1 MIQDMWSFCWTA
13 VLARHFWK
21 SYKLVCIKVQVASFR
36 RNGQWFIRELSPLVL
51 YSALRHFSAGSPILP
66 TNHQK
71 WSLNLYGDLAASI
84 WVTFNQFIWFV
95 ALLISHVSS
104 RFVMMVM
111 TIRPAK
117 QSTTSKDTWGKPIR
131 VTTISLLFIRIDC
144 QHVTWGLAPPPI
156 LQTQFAGARHHM
168 EKKTQFLAVHF
179 AWQATVITNEC
190 RAGVVLRTLV
200 SHQCSPRV
208 QVPYPA
214 SYVGLG
220 LGFACSLLCT

>member
-1 MIQDMWSFCWTA
+1 MIQYMWTFCWTA
-13 VLARHFWK
+13 VLARQFWK

-51 YSALRHFSAGSPILP
+51 YSTLRDFSAGSPILP

-71 WSLNLYGDLAASI
+71 WSLHLYGDLAASI
-84 WVTFNQFIWFV
+84 WVTFNQLIWFV

-111 TIRPAK
+111 TIRSAK

-144 QHVTWGLAPPPI
+144 QHDYV
-156 LQTQFAGARHHM
+156 
-168 EKKTQFLAVHF
+168 
-179 AWQATVITNEC
+179 
-190 RAGVVLRTLV
+190 RT
-200 SHQCSPRV
+200 SSS
-208 QVPYPA
+208 PYPSNA
-214 SYVGLG
+214 ICRCEAPYGKKKLSFWPSISRGRRPW
-220 LGFACSLLCT
+220 